1 MKKTTLFIFSN
12 LLALGL
18 AYSQSF
24 TSNSVCNCI
33 DDVKNLQFGRLSTP
47 AQDEL
52 IVGLDA
58 KILEAQQLIDSST
71 KKDSIKLN
79 GNIILTKQGKRN
91 AQLREQIILVEAEK
105 SKIRQN
111 ITSDYEQVEFSNS
124 KIDSFEINFEGKI
137 LDEFIAMVQKAG
149 KLDDKLFINMTG
161 QKLSRDLVDFSILHP
176 RFLVKRMNWST
187 DKFFVVFSDTQ
198 NKQLFALTY
207 ESWDYLAKASKRK
220 TVLGTE
226 VQDVEV
232 IEFDDEFGIAPYQK
246 ITSELVFYVV
256 DDKQANI
263 DWYKLNYSKEKRLD
277 ADNITLIFKDNDLD
291 FKSMGSTGNGN
302 IAIYAANDSA
312 VSVWGLENNSLI
324 ESFISKYTPADF
336 ITLEGGLNY
345 SLNIDEF
352 PKEFYTVDFWRNK
365 IKTDSILQGCFDTAR
380 IFNIAFNHDD
390 SKPIFA
396 IESTNKDYTL
406 IAYEES
412 DLNSNYILTKLN
424 DFPAFY
430 SLDKEGV
437 EKKIAYAIQNI
448 MTRHAHMSKLRKES
462 IEAHEAEEAERAK
475 FKQELIK
482 KYGAKYTEA
491 ALNGDI
497 IVGMPDALLQIPL
510 RVWSID
516 ANKQWG
522 GGYRIYC
529 HSKINT
535 ANKLLVTVQ
544 NGKVISVAGW

>member
-1 MKKTTLFIFSN
+1 MKKTTLLILSN
-12 LLALGL
+12 FLVLGI

-33 DDVKNLQFGRLSTP
+33 DDIKSLKFGGLSTT
-47 AQDEL
+47 AQSEL
-52 IVGLDA
+52 IIGLDA
-58 KILEAQQLIDSST
+58 KILEAQQTIDAST
-71 KKDSIKLN
+71 KKDTIIFN
-79 GNIILTKQGKRN
+79 GTFVLTKQGKRN
-91 AQLREQIILVEAEK
+91 AKLREQIKLHESEK
-105 SKIRQN
+105 SMIRQT
-111 ITSDYEQVEFSNS
+111 ITSGYEQVEFTNS
-124 KIDSFEINFEGKI
+124 KIDSFQINFEGQV

-161 QKLSRDLVDFSILHP
+161 QNLSRDSVDFSILQP
-176 RFLVKRMNWST
+176 RFLVQRMNRT
-187 DKFFVVFSDTQ
+187 KDGFFVIFSDAQ
-198 NKQLFALTY
+198 NKKLFALTF

-220 TVLGTE
+220 TVLGAE
-226 VQDVEV
+226 VQDIGVF
-232 IEFDDEFGIAPYQK
+232 EFENEFGIGPYQT
-246 ITSELVFYVV
+246 IESELEFYVV
-256 DDKQANI
+256 EDKKANI

-291 FKSMGSTGNGN
+291 FKSMGSTSNGN

-312 VSVWGLENNSLI
+312 VSVWALENNSLI
-324 ESFISKYTPADF
+324 ESFISKYVPAEF

-345 SLNIDEF
+345 SLNIEEF
-352 PKEFYTVDFWRNK
+352 PKELYTVDFWLK
-365 IKTDSILQGCFDTAR
+365 KVKTDSILQGCFDTTR
-380 IFNIAFNHDD
+380 IFNIAFNPDD
-390 SKPIFA
+390 SKPVFA

-412 DLNSNYILTKLN
+412 DLNSNYILTKPDN
-424 DFPAFY
+424 FPAFY

-448 MTRHAHMSKLRKES
+448 MTRHAYMSKLRKES

-482 KYGAKYTEA
+482 KYGAKYTESA
-491 ALNGDI
+491 FNGDI